1 MSASPVHPPSA
12 LNLNLFDGRSARAQ
26 PVLLQIKEQT
36 LQIFSRP
43 AGQNTTQILHQ
54 IPLAHIKKQLRWPEA
69 TRHGKRII
77 EFTSQAP
84 EAWQD
89 AQLHAPPE
97 LSGAQFDAWVRENIP
112 AQANPSVGLVVR
124 AQQSWRGVL
133 AALVLLVGVV
143 WAMYLWGLPVAARGI
158 TALVPIT
165 VDEAIGRNAL
175 QQIDGRWMRPSKLP
189 LEAQQRIRSKF
200 EAGLKAQYPNNTPKI
215 QLEFRASEIGP
226 NAFALPGSFMVMTDE
241 LVDMVKDDEVVLGVL
256 GHELGH
262 ITRRHGMR
270 QLVQVGVL
278 QGVLAIAFGDYGSLV
293 TTAPLILGAMA
304 YSRNHE
310 READDDSIA
319 YMRAAGISPLV
330 MVRFFEAA
338 RNYRGSKKDKD
349 GKSLDANPA
358 NKESSKES
366 AQPAQQ
372 DKPEVKKTPLG
383 FSIISSHPLDE
394 ERMDKFRK
402 AAGQ

>member
-1 MSASPVHPPSA
+1 MSGLP
-12 LNLNLFDGRSARAQ
+12 LDLFDGRSARAQ
-26 PVLLQIKEQT
+26 PVT
-36 LQIFSRP
+36 LQIQEQQLYILSRGD
-43 AGQNTTQILHQ
+43 GQNGLKTGAILHQ
-54 IPLAHIKKQLRWPEA
+54 MPLQALRKQLRWPEA

-77 EFTSQAP
+77 EFTNKAP
-84 EAWQD
+84 EAWQG
-89 AQLHAPPE
+89 AQLHAPAT
-97 LSGAQFDAWVRENIP
+97 LSGEQFDGWVRAHIP
-112 AQANPSVGLVVR
+112 AHANPSAGWVVR

-133 AALVLLVGVV
+133 AAFVVLVGVI
-143 WAMYLWGLPVAARGI
+143 WAMYIWGLPVAARGI
-158 TALVPIT
+158 TALVPMSA
-165 VDEAIGRNAL
+165 DEAIGRNAL
-175 QQIDGRWMRPSKLP
+175 KQIDGRWMKPSKLP
-189 LEAQQRIRSKF
+189 LDTQQRIRSKF
-200 EAGLKAQYPNNTPKI
+200 EAGLKAQYPQNTPKI

-226 NAFALPGSFMVMTDE
+226 NAFALPGNFMVMTDE
-241 LVDMVKDDEVVLGVL
+241 LVEMVKEDEVVLGVL

-270 QLVQVGVL
+270 QLVQVSVM
-278 QGVLAIAFGDYGSLV
+278 QGVLAIAFGDYGSLI

-330 MVRFFEAA
+330 MVKFFEAA
-338 RNYRGSKKDKD
+338 RNYRGNKKDKD
-349 GKSLDANPA
+349 GKPIDADPA
-358 NKESSKES
+358 NKEST
-366 AQPAQQ
+366 QPAQP

-402 AAGQ
+402 AAKS